1 MWNKA
6 VITLIG
12 IVGILNIG
20 IFWLISPLADYDGT
34 VIVYEKY
41 RDALHMAMELGRLD
55 AISLLLTVLGVLL
68 AVLALVGFG
77 YIETRADKAAREVA
91 ETISD
96 RVARLVAE
104 TVADRVAREVA
115 AIYISKMPANLEVLG
130 EASSVSKPPEAG
142 KVDTS
147 NVTEVGLGER

>member
-1 MWNKA
+1 VWNKA

-20 IFWLISPLADYDGT
+20 IFWCIVPLADYDGT
-34 VIVYEKY
+34 VTVYEKY

-77 YIETRADKAAREVA
+77 YIEIRADKTAREVA
-91 ETISD
+91 ET
-96 RVARLVAE
+96 VAE

-115 AIYISKMPANLEVLG
+115 AIYINKMPANLEVLG

-147 NVTEVGLGER
+147 NVTEVGLERGSDGNA